1 MFITEHWWI
10 WPLLLFIGCFLI
22 GVVAVPAG
30 IGGGTLFVPL
40 VSTFFPF
47 HLDFV
52 RGAGLVVALAS
63 ALAAAPMLLRAGIA
77 DLSLALPL
85 ALLGSISAI
94 GGAWLGLVMSVQA
107 VHLALG
113 LLVALAAPVH
123 AQDAPQNDP
132 KTLDQ
137 VIVTGTR
144 VSDRTVAESL
154 IKAIL
159 LVDTDPAVLPAE
171 PDAWYDHQLVGL
183 RVVRDGKDVGK
194 VARVDHLPAQDLLA
208 VETASGEILVPFIKQ
223 FVPTVDIAKGEVVVT
238 PPGGL
243 FEAIEDEQV
252 GGEKG
257 VPAEI
262 DGLTVVVDE
271 TEPAESDASEA

>member
-1 MFITEHWWI
+1 
-10 WPLLLFIGCFLI
+10 
-22 GVVAVPAG
+22 
-30 IGGGTLFVPL
+30 
-40 VSTFFPF
+40 
-47 HLDFV
+47 
-52 RGAGLVVALAS
+52 
-63 ALAAAPMLLRAGIA
+63 
-77 DLSLALPL
+77 
-85 ALLGSISAI
+85 
-94 GGAWLGLVMSVQA
+94 
-107 VHLALG
+107 
-113 LLVALAAPVH
+113 
-123 AQDAPQNDP
+123 
-132 KTLDQ
+132 
-137 VIVTGTR
+137 
-144 VSDRTVAESL
+144 
-154 IKAIL
+154 
-159 LVDTDPAVLPAE
+159 
-171 PDAWYDHQLVGL
+171 LVGL